1 MRLPDFFAGV
11 WEVRPLLVRRRHAP
25 TLFASLLSSGA
36 IRSELQAGLEYTLDV
51 DVVHYNGLVRS
62 ICMPRCCCIDA
73 QRSSQ
78 LGSCTCDMRV
88 ISLLTLACF
97 TTRPEGSF
105 LVFMPLQPR
114 ESAM

>member
-1 MRLPDFFAGV
+1 MPDFFAGA

-25 TLFASLLSSGA
+25 ALFASLLSSGA

-62 ICMPRCCCIDA
+62 IGMPRCCCIDA
-73 QRSSQ
+73 QRSLE
-78 LGSCTCDMRV
+78 LGSCTCHMRV
-88 ISLLTLACF
+88 LSLLTLRF
-97 TTRPEGSF
+97 QQGLRVRF
-105 LVFMPLQPR
+105 LMPLQPR